1 MKRKRIYVET
11 SIFSY
16 LAARPSRDLVV
27 SAWQEVTREFWD
39 QHREAYDLV
48 TSQLVV
54 EECSEGNSDAV
65 ERRLELLRGMPELAV
80 DDAAKVVAA
89 ALLSKGGVPRKA
101 EFDALH
107 IAAAAVGGADYLL
120 TWNCRHLN
128 NPVTKPRVRTI
139 CEQCGHTCPE
149 ICTPFELTEGDLR

>member
-16 LAARPSRDLVV
+16 LAAHTSRDLVV

-54 EECSEGNSDAV
+54 EECSVGDPDAV
-65 ERRLELLRGMPELAV
+65 ERRLALLRGMPELMV
-80 DDAAKVVAA
+80 DDAVRAVAA

-107 IAAAAVGGADYLL
+107 IAVAAVGGADYLL

-128 NPVTKPRVRTI
+128 NPVTKPRVRAI
-139 CEQCGHTCPE
+139 CEYCEHVCPE
-149 ICTPFELTEGDLR
+149 ICTPFELTEGGLR

>member
-1 MKRKRIYVET
+1 MKRRRIYVET

-16 LAARPSRDLVV
+16 LAAHPSRDLVV

-39 QHREAYDLV
+39 QHRKAYDLV

-54 EECSEGNSDAV
+54 EECSVGDPAAV
-65 ERRLELLRGMPELAV
+65 GRRLALLRGMPELVV
-80 DDAAKVVAA
+80 DDAVKTVAA
-89 ALLSKGGVPRKA
+89 ALLSKGGVPRRA

-107 IAAAAVGGADYLL
+107 IAVAAVGGADYLL

-128 NPVTKPRVRTI
+128 NPVTKPRVRAI
-139 CEQCGHTCPE
+139 CEHCGHACPE
-149 ICTPFELTEGDLR
+149 ICTPFELTERGLK